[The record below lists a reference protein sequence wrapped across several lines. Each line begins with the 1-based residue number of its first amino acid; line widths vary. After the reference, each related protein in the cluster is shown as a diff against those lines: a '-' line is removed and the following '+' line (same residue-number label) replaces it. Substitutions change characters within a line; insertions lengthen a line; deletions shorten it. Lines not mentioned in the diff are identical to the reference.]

1 MQFCSFVGLGFC
13 SYFYY
18 VKRFWTIGNFYR
30 MTMQFCRFRILLFL
44 LCKALLDHWELALY
58 KYCILYYIIIINPPT
73 LQKITLAC
81 IACLCFEIGVCPQP
95 DLSSLFQYTNPTP
108 VVSLHLI
115 PRIQYHPGIPVTLL
129 TGSSSSISVLH
140 SMITFN
146 FWILICCTL

>member
-58 KYCILYYIIIINPPT
+58 KYCILLYISQQEIICSRACCEKIYINQEVHKLSNKIFPSFVMLLPVERYNYFRKATENFFSCLVHT
-73 LQKITLAC
+73 LIITLGRSGEFLKVVQTLNC
-81 IACLCFEIGVCPQP
+81 ISGW
-95 DLSSLFQYTNPTP
+95 
-108 VVSLHLI
+108 
-115 PRIQYHPGIPVTLL
+115 
-129 TGSSSSISVLH
+129 H
-140 SMITFN
+140 SF
-146 FWILICCTL
+146 L

>member
-58 KYCILYYIIIINPPT
+58 KYCILLYISQQEIICSRACCEKIYINQEVHKLSNKISPFFCHVIACGEIYFRKATENFFPCLHT
-73 LQKITLAC
+73 LIITLGRSGEFLKVVQILNC
-81 IACLCFEIGVCPQP
+81 ISGW
-95 DLSSLFQYTNPTP
+95 
-108 VVSLHLI
+108 
-115 PRIQYHPGIPVTLL
+115 
-129 TGSSSSISVLH
+129 H
-140 SMITFN
+140 SF
-146 FWILICCTL
+146 L